1 MMRIGRPPVTD
12 PTISKSVTLKASQWY
27 QIEQSKLSRK
37 DFFAKMF
44 DRIESYIH
52 EIEDLKEMDVSKMS
66 LSRLLICASNK
77 ALTNDRPDLHMKILD
92 LRDEI

>member
-1 MMRIGRPPVTD
+1 MRVGRPPATD

-44 DRIESYIH
+44 DRIENYIA
-52 EIEDLKEMDVSKMS
+52 EIEELKEMDIRDMS
-66 LSRLLICASNK
+66 ISRILAIASNS
-77 ALTNDRPDLHMKILD
+77 ALAQGRPDLHMKILD
-92 LRDEI
+92 LRDEL